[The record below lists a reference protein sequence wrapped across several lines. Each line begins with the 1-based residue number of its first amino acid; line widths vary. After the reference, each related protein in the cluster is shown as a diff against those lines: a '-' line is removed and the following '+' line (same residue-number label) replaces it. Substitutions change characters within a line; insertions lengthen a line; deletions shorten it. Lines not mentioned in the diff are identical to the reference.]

1 MREETRFTDEQG
13 RLVAVSISGSFLRGV
28 TGFQS
33 KGPEL
38 PARVTAP
45 SRAADA
51 VVEEA
56 TLPEQ
61 ALIYRL
67 SGDYNSLHA
76 DPEIAQTVGFDLPI
90 LHGLCTFGHSARAVL
105 RSGLVP
111 EKNPALLRSVT
122 ARFSKPAYPGETL
135 VTSMWKLDGGQR
147 IVFQTTVKERGVVVL
162 EGGLAEIGE
171 AGAAGGGQGS
181 RL

>member
-1 MREETRFTDEQG
+1 
-13 RLVAVSISGSFLRGV
+13 
-28 TGFQS
+28 
-33 KGPEL
+33 
-38 PARVTAP
+38 
-45 SRAADA
+45 
-51 VVEEA
+51 VVEET

-76 DPEIAQTVGFDLPI
+76 DPEIAQMVGFDKPI

-105 RSGLVP
+105 KSGLVP
-111 EKNPALLRSVT
+111 ENNPALLRSVT

-135 VTSMWKLDGGQR
+135 VTSCWEMEGAGGGR

-171 AGAAGGGQGS
+171 AAAAGS
-181 RL
+181 SYSKL